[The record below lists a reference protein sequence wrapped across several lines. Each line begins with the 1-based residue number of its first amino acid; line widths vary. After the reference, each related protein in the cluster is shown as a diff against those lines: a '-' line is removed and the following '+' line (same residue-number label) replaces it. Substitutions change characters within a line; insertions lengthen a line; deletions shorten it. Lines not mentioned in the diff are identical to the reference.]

1 MMSEFLKDLEKVL
14 SDEIYIRTNKE
25 EVSRVLSKLNV
36 KPSKDFIEFYSK
48 YEGPFW
54 EETLG
59 LELMDIIEDNNNIFK
74 ATNIC
79 REEYGFENKYLVL
92 TEMSVNEVVV
102 LDTETNKVY
111 RVNFEGGDELLRRG
125 ELNET
130 WKDFNSFLKEYF
142 AINN

>member
-1 MMSEFLKDLEKVL
+1 MSKNLKDLESIL
-14 SDEIYIRTNKE
+14 SDKIYIRTNKE
-25 EVSRVLSKLNV
+25 EVSSVLSKLNV

-102 LDTETNKVY
+102 LVTETNKVY

-142 AINN
+142 GIND